1 MSEAKDRTGGV
12 AAFRPRL
19 TWRKTMQILIGLE
32 LWAVAVAMWVRAGLG
47 LGPWDAFHYGMHVQT
62 GMTIGTAS
70 IVMGALI
77 LITTVSM
84 GLRPGAAT
92 LLNMIFIGVFIDLTL
107 PLVPASTSTW
117 LSWTYLFA
125 GLPLCGIASGMYIGA
140 GHGQGPRDGLMMLLT
155 QRTGWPVRRVRTMI
169 EITVLI
175 LGWLMGGTVG
185 VGTAVITLL
194 IGPSV
199 HWGLRMFDA
208 VPARTDAQER
218 PARWGFRRAA

>member
-1 MSEAKDRTGGV
+1 MSEATERMGGV

-19 TWRKTMQILIGLE
+19 TWRKALQILIGLE
-32 LWAVAVAMWVRAGLG
+32 LWAVAVALWVHGGLG
-47 LGPWDAFHYGMHVQT
+47 LGPWDAFHYGLHVQT

-70 IVMGALI
+70 IAVGVLI
-77 LITTVSM
+77 LGVTYSM

-107 PLVPASTSTW
+107 PLVPESTSTW
-117 LSWTYLFA
+117 LSWTYLIA

-140 GHGQGPRDGLMMLLT
+140 GHGHGPRDGLMMVLT
-155 QRTGWPVRRVRTMI
+155 QRTGWPVRRVRTIM

-185 VGTAVITLL
+185 IGTVVITLL
-194 IGPSV
+194 IGPAV

-208 VPARTDAQER
+208 APARQGAQE
-218 PARWGFRRAA
+218 PPRWGFRPAA